1 MLKRFLSYNLFRN
14 LELLEALDPLNV
26 CQGKPKSLI
35 PLAVKFPNI
44 VEENAYEDLN
54 SEWREL
60 TVSVGEIQ
68 ALKPEQ
74 TSDEPEKFWHAV
86 SLERCGDEPGF
97 PNLSRLMMNLMS
109 LPHSSATAERIF
121 SLVTQLYKDKKPIS
135 TEDGH
140 PEWIHS
146 Q

>member
-1 MLKRFLSYNLFRN
+1 MLKRFLSSNLFRN
-14 LELLEALDPLNV
+14 LELLEALVDPVNV
-26 CQGKPKSLI
+26 CQGKPKSLM

-54 SEWREL
+54 SKWREL
-60 TVSVGEIQ
+60 TVSVGEIL

-86 SLERCGDEPGF
+86 SLERRGDEPRF

-109 LPHSSATAERIF
+109 LPHSYDALERIF
-121 SLVTQLYKDKKPIS
+121 SLVTNIQTKNDLD
-135 TEDGH
+135 
-140 PEWIHS
+140 
-146 Q
+146 

>member
-1 MLKRFLSYNLFRN
+1 MN
-14 LELLEALDPLNV
+14 LELLEVLDPVNV
-26 CQGKPKSLI
+26 CQGKPKSL

-86 SLERCGDEPGF
+86 SLERCGDEPRF
-97 PNLSRLMMNLMS
+97 PNLSILIMNLMS
-109 LPHSSATAERIF
+109 LLYSSAAAERIF
-121 SLVTQLYKDKKPIS
+121 SLVTNIKTKN
-135 TEDGH
+135 
-140 PEWIHS
+140 
-146 Q
+146 